1 MRVLVYMFGLSS
13 AGFALWAL
21 TSVVAWQFNI
31 ASYRATREP
40 LIGAFL
46 LLVFALASGVLSAIL
61 AWLTRKDLRRA
72 DIWFVWGIIGGLLAI
87 VVAFFAAD
95 ASAA

>member
-1 MRVLVYMFGLSS
+1 MRALVYLFGLSS

-21 TSVVAWQFNI
+21 TSIVAWQLNI

-40 LIGAFL
+40 LIGAFF
-46 LLVFALASGVLSAIL
+46 LLVFALASGGLSAIL
-61 AWLTRKDLRRA
+61 AWLTRKDLHRA
-72 DIWFVWGIIGGLLAI
+72 DIWFVWSIIGGLLAI
-87 VVAFFAAD
+87 AAVFFAAD